1 VVNQVYGSVDPVEL
15 GRWWTGHHGRP
26 LELTG
31 AWPWA
36 APGVGGLHRQHGKVE
51 GRPRILTSG
60 EVQWGGWG
68 EPIEPAMG
76 QCDGGRRCAARAV
89 LGARTRG
96 EWGRDECGEVG

>member
-1 VVNQVYGSVDPVEL
+1 MAGHWSSLEL
-15 GRWWTGHHGRP
+15 GHGLLRASGDC
-26 LELTG
+26 TDSMG
-31 AWPWA
+31 
-36 APGVGGLHRQHGKVE
+36 
-51 GRPRILTSG
+51 RILTSG

-96 EWGRDECGEVG
+96 EWGRDECGEVGVSPRPLIGGRGGVEASSGEGIGRRWQ